1 MYNQPSVALFC
12 RHKFAIYPK
21 LFVEFALFVTQY
33 SQTMFVNKKKNGLFG
48 IAARGWIDTSY
59 IKPIEITW

>member
-1 MYNQPSVALFC
+1 LCKNGLTDEDPVWVNSVGGPGN
-12 RHKFAIYPK
+12 I
-21 LFVEFALFVTQY
+21 V
-33 SQTMFVNKKKNGLFG
+33 KKKNGLFG